1 MHSIS
6 PGVLWVLVKSE
17 VPPTCRISATSK
29 EGGQPAVKDTTS
41 SPLKSMA
48 STIASAASLME
59 TSSSSPT
66 MKKGM
71 MVAVPPSSRKVAVA
85 PCSREGDGTYLTK

>member
-6 PGVLWVLVKSE
+6 TGALWVLLKSE
-17 VPPTCRISATSK
+17 VLPTCHISPTNK
-29 EGGQPAVKDTTS
+29 EGGQPVVKDTTS

-66 MKKGM
+66 MKKSM
-71 MVAVPPSSRKVAVA
+71 MVAVPPSSRKGAVA
-85 PCSREGDGTYLTK
+85 PCSKEGDGTYLTK